1 MTKSKKFILF
11 FFAIFIFIFC
21 KNGKAQGNWIALTN
35 NAPHGNAGVM
45 LLLTDGSVIA
55 VTDSLAPG
63 AGNYWDKLTP
73 DNTGSYVNGTWTTIA
88 PMHYSR
94 YALSSQVLQDGRVY
108 IAGAEV
114 GTGAAKAE
122 IYNPVTNA
130 WTTIVNPQNL
140 RFEEA
145 NSMLLPDG
153 KLLQAL
159 TNWDYPTS
167 CYIFDPLT
175 ETFSLSDSSHLG
187 STVEASWVLLPDNSI
202 LMVDYASTI
211 TERYIP
217 SLNIWKADAPVP
229 ANAEFYGNSV
239 EMGAGF
245 MLPDGRAFILGA
257 SGHTAFYTPSGDT
270 ANGTWVV
277 GPDIPDTLGTLD
289 APASMMI
296 DGKILFAASPLPYPQ
311 NNYYPF
317 NPPTYFYEF
326 DYLTNAFSRTTAP
339 GGLDSLNQASEISHL
354 LNLPDGTVL
363 YSQDSSAAYYV
374 YTPSGT
380 PVVSG
385 KPTINSIIQNNCNL
399 FSLTG
404 TLFNGIS
411 QGAAFGDDW
420 QMATNYPIVRL
431 STGNNVYYAR
441 TYNWNRTG
449 IQTGTL
455 ADTTQFTLPVNV
467 PSGSYSLAVIANGI
481 SSDTTT
487 FQYTACTVGVNDNSN
502 NNTVTVSPNPFSS
515 YTTIAFNTEQNGTV
529 IIVVD
534 ILGEEIIKSTIKGN
548 EYLLD
553 MSNYAR
559 GIYFVEIIYSDKNS
573 ISYSINKKIVVQ

>member
-1 MTKSKKFILF
+1 MTKSKTFTLFLTALIIF
-11 FFAIFIFIFC
+11 FFC
-21 KNGKAQGNWIALTN
+21 KENNAQGSWTALTH

-94 YALSSQVLQDGRVY
+94 YAFSTQVLQDGRVY

-114 GTGAAKAE
+114 GTGAANAE
-122 IYNPVTNA
+122 MYNPVTNT

-145 NSMLLPDG
+145 NSMLLPNG
-153 KLLQAL
+153 KLLQAI

-211 TERYIP
+211 TERFIP

-229 ANAEFYGNSV
+229 ANADFYGNSV

-270 ANGTWVV
+270 ANGTWTV

-296 DGKILFAASPLPYPQ
+296 NGKILFAASPLPFPQ

-317 NPPTYFYEF
+317 NPPTYFFEF
-326 DYLTNAFSRTTAP
+326 DYLTNTFSKTTVA

-354 LNLPDGTVL
+354 INLPDGTVL

-374 YTPSGT
+374 YTPTGT

-385 KPTINSIIQNNCNL
+385 KPSINSIIQNNCNS

-431 STGNNVYYAR
+431 STNNNVYYAR
-441 TYNWNRTG
+441 TFNWNRTG

-455 ADTTQFTLPVNV
+455 PDTTLFSLPANV
-467 PSGSYSLAVIANGI
+467 PSGTYSLAVIANGI

-487 FQYTACTVGVNDNSN
+487 FQYTVCTVGISDFSNDNTISIY
-502 NNTVTVSPNPFSS
+502 PNPFST
-515 YTTIAFNTEQNGTV
+515 YTSIVFNTEQTNS
-529 IIVVD
+529 
-534 ILGEEIIKSTIKGN
+534 IIKITDVSGNVIKSINFSGKVYN
-548 EYLLD
+548 IAKAEL
-553 MSNYAR
+553 SA
-559 GIYFVEIIYSDKNS
+559 GIYFVNITDDKNTV
-573 ISYSINKKIVVQ
+573 INKKIAIE